1 MRIALA
7 LSIFLFATP
16 GYAQSEAQSEPQPDP
31 VEEVEQA
38 AREAAQTVI
47 QALQLFV
54 KTIPQY
60 ETPEIMPNGDI
71 VIRRKPKPGEER
83 QPSPNRGPCEI
94 DGEITI

>member
-7 LSIFLFATP
+7 LSVFLFVVPAH
-16 GYAQSEAQSEPQPDP
+16 AQSEPQSEPQSGP
-31 VEEVEQA
+31 IEEVEQA
-38 AREAAQTVI
+38 ARDAAQTVI

-71 VIRRKPKPGEER
+71 VIRRKLKPGEER
-83 QPSPNRGPCEI
+83 KTYPYEGPCEI